1 MRKYEIRKFSRFISC
16 VLSLCIIAGIVLIN
30 PAKMDA
36 DVLIDGI
43 DGVNNFSLDIYRA
56 DYYLENGTP
65 ANNAVQSMLSLI
77 YPSQTIVDELNKRS
91 FSKKVAAWKLA
102 HFATS
107 PSEIIDG
114 KLDEKGY
121 YEAII
126 LSIYVSQADN
136 SMFLYDQTKKINS
149 EANAILKNISEGVK
163 QKSIIDNLS
172 KISKNQKISSLSSKE
187 QDAIM
192 KKCEELFK
200 ENHPILDGSTY
211 FTGNLKTVFSS
222 STTIIEAF
230 ERMCAYTQLCD
241 LSLQQKAVLQE
252 MYDICP
258 DSNPVLKSALAEV
271 ASSMDSYN
279 DAIIAA
285 IGNAALEQGAQ
296 FTGVLADEGW
306 EAVIKANPYSAAF
319 LAGASIGTFIGD
331 TICSSLFSTDKTIE
345 QYVKMQCLCEI
356 SQLMQSVLSNF
367 EKAYQKNKTDQNA
380 ENYFEAVDAIFAI
393 ASLSCDFA
401 TEYGEILYE
410 DAFVGKIFKKTED
423 KEHYYKTISQ
433 TKNSYQNIHK
443 IVANNYLYQLKD
455 DNPKAYNIIMGIED
469 VVRDV
474 VLVLD
479 SSGSM
484 GGEPMNQT
492 KQAALNFLDTV
503 FEQEEASRVSIV
515 TYDSTA
521 YVNCELTDDEQELTE
536 CIESIY
542 SGGNTN
548 MYSGL
553 QEADRMLQEST
564 IEKKIIVLMSDG
576 LPNEGVSDSSGY
588 SEPLLQFA
596 AEMKSSGYYIYTL
609 GFFMSVDSSEI
620 YNAQQ
625 LMEGIAS
632 PGLHYEVES
641 ADDLVFFFEDIANQ
655 ISGTRYVHIRI
666 ACPVDVTVK
675 SGEDVLSSKADAESK
690 RAPFGTLTYET
701 IQDEDENGNIS
712 EDRVKILRLN
722 MEKDYD
728 VEIEG
733 YGTGTMDYTVSF
745 PNESGEYDDV
755 RSFPDIEVTES
766 TKATSNTGAADATY
780 LEVDKNGD
788 GKADVTYKT
797 EANGKMEE
805 VKDHTVLYI
814 VLIVTAVFAILIL
827 ILVIVLIRVSG
838 KKKNSGQRGT
848 ITGEICGAFG
858 IYQGK
863 SYPIGP
869 GGKCIVGR
877 KTSCDIQLVH
887 GQVSR
892 VHCIIEMLPDGVYQ
906 VTDYSSNGTFYNDQK
921 LKNKQPYRLPKG
933 ALLAIGDADNIL
945 ELK

>member
-1 MRKYEIRKFSRFISC
+1 MRNGIKRILVLFLAVILAAGSFCISRPVRAQGVAQEDESMDNLEKDLNKQGNNAKGSISDYDVWMARTMIHGMEQNGDGLYPMFRDFSDPVYRQLGESLWEDKLQVIMSTGWNALFDSKFRSKFGNEKKYIYEVLLMDYLTYDAKSSNVFEQLDNTELKFGMKLLKLLEESMKGTLDNKDVIQNMTAEEAAGYFQNISDSYAEINSFNEIIS
-16 VLSLCIIAGIVLIN
+16 AGKEV
-30 PAKMDA
+30 A
-36 DVLIDGI
+36 DTAQELIDRVSEYLALQQVRKERI
-43 DGVNNFSLDIYRA
+43 ALLKAARDGCESSAFQDDAFIKAVDDIIKCLQ
-56 DYYLENGTP
+56 DLEKEYIWN
-65 ANNAVQSMLSLI
+65 
-77 YPSQTIVDELNKRS
+77 
-91 FSKKVAAWKLA
+91 
-102 HFATS
+102 
-107 PSEIIDG
+107 
-114 KLDEKGY
+114 
-121 YEAII
+121 
-126 LSIYVSQADN
+126 
-136 SMFLYDQTKKINS
+136 
-149 EANAILKNISEGVK
+149 
-163 QKSIIDNLS
+163 KSIS
-172 KISKNQKISSLSSKE
+172 YSWEKCV
-187 QDAIM
+187 DAGW
-192 KKCEELFK
+192 ELLY
-200 ENHPILDGSTY
+200 N
-211 FTGNLKTVFSS
+211 
-222 STTIIEAF
+222 
-230 ERMCAYTQLCD
+230 
-241 LSLQQKAVLQE
+241 
-252 MYDICP
+252 
-258 DSNPVLKSALAEV
+258 SNPVLKGIDLGVAGLEVCFNTSNRASNDLKLGMLYTTDNYLKQGMLNAETV
-271 ASSMDSYN
+271 FENN
-279 DAIIAA
+279 DTAEN
-285 IGNAALEQGAQ
+285 GQ
-296 FTGVLADEGW
+296 
-306 EAVIKANPYSAAF
+306 AF
-319 LAGASIGTFIGD
+319 LACFQGYAQFQMYGNHFAKKWLGD
-331 TICSSLFSTDKTIE
+331 YLNDGGLLNEINKLFNS
-345 QYVKMQCLCEI
+345 
-356 SQLMQSVLSNF
+356 
-367 EKAYQKNKTDQNA
+367 
-380 ENYFEAVDAIFAI
+380 ENVQTANDLL
-393 ASLSCDFA
+393 SLSD
-401 TEYGEILYE
+401 
-410 DAFVGKIFKKTED
+410 
-423 KEHYYKTISQ
+423 SQ
-433 TKNSYQNIHK
+433 T
-443 IVANNYLYQLKD
+443 ANRKKLLELIDKYSDIYWKLK
-455 DNPKAYNIIMGIED
+455 KKEEEKD

-479 SSGSM
+479 RSGSM
-484 GGEPMNQT
+484 DGEPMDQT
-492 KQAALNFLDTV
+492 KEAALNFLDTV
-503 FEQEEASRVSIV
+503 FEQEEASRVAIV
-515 TYDSTA
+515 TYDSQS
-521 YVNCELTDDEQELTE
+521 YVNCGLTTNKPELIS
-536 CIESIY
+536 CIENIY
-542 SGGNTN
+542 AGDMTN

-553 QEADRMLQEST
+553 QEADQMLQEST

-596 AEMKSSGYYIYTL
+596 AEMKSNGYYIYTL

-766 TKATSNTGAADATY
+766 TKAASNTGAADATY

-805 VKDHTVLYI
+805 VKDHTFLYI
-814 VLIVTAVFAILIL
+814 VLIVTAVFVILIL

-838 KKKNSGQRGT
+838 KKKNSGQRGN

-869 GGKCIVGR
+869 GGKCVVGR

>member
-1 MRKYEIRKFSRFISC
+1 MRNGIKRILILFLAVILAAGSFCVSRS
-16 VLSLCIIAGIVLIN
+16 VRAQGVEQE
-30 PAKMDA
+30 KEQMD
-36 DVLIDGI
+36 D
-43 DGVNNFSLDIYRA
+43 
-56 DYYLENGTP
+56 LEE
-65 ANNAVQSMLSLI
+65 QSE
-77 YPSQTIVDELNKRS
+77 QTQNMS
-91 FSKKVAAWKLA
+91 GS
-102 HFATS
+102 
-107 PSEIIDG
+107 
-114 KLDEKGY
+114 
-121 YEAII
+121 
-126 LSIYVSQADN
+126 
-136 SMFLYDQTKKINS
+136 
-149 EANAILKNISEGVK
+149 
-163 QKSIIDNLS
+163 DNLS
-172 KISKNQKISSLSSKE
+172 EYDIWMAQTMIHGFENTGNGLYPMFQGFSDPVYKQLGEYLLEDKLQVVLSSSWSIYFNSEYRNQFANE
-187 QDAIM
+187 QKYIYEIFLM
-192 KKCEELFK
+192 GF
-200 ENHPILDGSTY
+200 
-211 FTGNLKTVFSS
+211 LKYEAESS
-222 STTIIEAF
+222 SIAIELENSETKFSVKLLELLEDLLGDTIKNKDDYIKNMSSEEAAGF
-230 ERMCAYTQLCD
+230 FKKVTDNYAGIKDLNNSISEVKDFVDNGKELIDAVSEYLTLKQAKEERVSLIKAARDACADSDSPNSDFIKAADDIIKALKSSVPEYVVGK
-241 LSLQQKAVLQE
+241 SLDYAWKQCLDTGWDAFCE
-252 MYDICP
+252 SD
-258 DSNPVLKSALAEV
+258 PVLKGIDLGVSGLNACFNTEEKASDNLKLAILYIV
-271 ASSMDSYN
+271 DCYMKLGMMNAASDFMGSDTEINGQSFITCFQAYAQFQMYGNDFAKTWLKDYLDGGLLA
-279 DAIIAA
+279 DAINNLFYSENI
-285 IGNAALEQGAQ
+285 
-296 FTGVLADEGW
+296 TT
-306 EAVIKANPYSAAF
+306 AND
-319 LAGASIGTFIGD
+319 LI
-331 TICSSLFSTDKTIE
+331 
-345 QYVKMQCLCEI
+345 
-356 SQLMQSVLSNF
+356 
-367 EKAYQKNKTDQNA
+367 
-380 ENYFEAVDAIFAI
+380 
-393 ASLSCDFA
+393 SLSD
-401 TEYGEILYE
+401 
-410 DAFVGKIFKKTED
+410 
-423 KEHYYKTISQ
+423 SQ
-433 TKNSYQNIHK
+433 T
-443 IVANNYLYQLKD
+443 ANRKKLLELIDKYSDIYWKLK
-455 DNPKAYNIIMGIED
+455 KKEEEKD

-479 SSGSM
+479 RSGSM
-484 GGEPMNQT
+484 DGEPMDQT
-492 KQAALNFLDTV
+492 KEAALNFLDTV
-503 FEQEEASRVSIV
+503 FEQEEASRVAIV
-515 TYDSTA
+515 TYDSQS
-521 YVNCELTDDEQELTE
+521 YVNCGLTTNKPELTS
-536 CIESIY
+536 CIENIY
-542 SGGNTN
+542 AGDTTN

-596 AEMKSSGYYIYTL
+596 AEMKSNGYYIYTL

-755 RSFPDIEVTES
+755 RSFPGIEVTET
-766 TKATSNTGAADATY
+766 TKAASNTGAADATY
-780 LEVDKNGD
+780 LEVDKDGD
-788 GKADVTYKT
+788 GKADITYKT

-805 VKDHTVLYI
+805 VKDDTVLYI
-814 VLIVTAVFAILIL
+814 VLIVTAVFVILIL

-838 KKKNSGQRGT
+838 KKKNSGQGGN